1 MHPWWLYHKVI
12 HGPNVGML
20 SLVMKYW
27 HQHPNENS
35 TTFFRATG
43 QMIEYHKYTFTSF
56 WMSSKDGY
64 LGMTPDH
71 EQVMFWG
78 MWDFGEKFCFPNGL
92 SWLIFWENCHLF
104 KMPAES
110 KTMRLSEKNT
120 WDLKTALKI
129 RCDTLD
135 LSIYFNSHLSS
146 LPLHL

>member
-43 QMIEYHKYTFTSF
+43 QMIEYYKYTFTSF
-56 WMSSKDGY
+56 WISSKDGY

-71 EQVMFWG
+71 EQVMFG
-78 MWDFGEKFCFPNGL
+78 ILVRSYVFPTDCPDLSFGKIAIYSRCQRKVRLWDWK
-92 SWLIFWENCHLF
+92 
-104 KMPAES
+104 
-110 KTMRLSEKNT
+110 KNT
-120 WDLKTALKI
+120 CDLKTASKI

-146 LPLHL
+146 LPLHV